1 MEGHLGLCTEH
12 RLPPMTSLGSCD
24 QSENVLGCGEHCY
37 WLLLFPGL
45 NKDARMSEEWHFL
58 ISQLFFAFLKS
69 SDHPIAFV
77 SGRVCNDIIAL
88 GRAAFPISVVEVE
101 RHLLGN
107 ESVEVH
113 IVQAV
118 SATAGGGASAQ
129 VCG

>member
-1 MEGHLGLCTEH
+1 MAF
-12 RLPPMTSLGSCD
+12 S
-24 QSENVLGCGEHCY
+24 
-37 WLLLFPGL
+37 
-45 NKDARMSEEWHFL
+45 HF
-58 ISQLFFAFLKS
+58 AVVFLKI

-88 GRAAFPISVVEVE
+88 GGAAFPISIVEVE
-101 RHLLGN
+101 SHLLGN

-129 VCG
+129 VCR